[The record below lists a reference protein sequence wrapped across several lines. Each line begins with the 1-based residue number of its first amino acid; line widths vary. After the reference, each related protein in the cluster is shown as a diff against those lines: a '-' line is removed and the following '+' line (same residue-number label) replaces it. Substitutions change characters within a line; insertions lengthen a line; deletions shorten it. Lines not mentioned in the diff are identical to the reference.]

1 MQKYDKSLIYTI
13 VIKKFLTNLKLF
25 EQIEKPILNKR
36 KIQENILEKAQKKN
50 SVPLQRN
57 LKLEYFIY

>member
-50 SVPLQRN
+50 SVPLQCN

>member
-36 KIQENILEKAQKKN
+36 KIQENILEKAQNKN